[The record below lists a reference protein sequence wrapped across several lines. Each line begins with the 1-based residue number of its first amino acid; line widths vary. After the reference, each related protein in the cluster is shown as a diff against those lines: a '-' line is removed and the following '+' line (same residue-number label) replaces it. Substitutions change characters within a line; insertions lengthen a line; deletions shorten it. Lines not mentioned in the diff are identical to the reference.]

1 MYNIVKRSSYI
12 ENTKYTKEK
21 MIRVVNRLAHYA
33 GNRFFWV
40 PGVAWPV
47 DRAEAERSLFHRS
60 RHCVSRGYQAL
71 GIIRRP
77 DTIESRIVA
86 GKSSVILRR
95 ASRFRD
101 VGSLMLIN

>member
-1 MYNIVKRSSYI
+1 
-12 ENTKYTKEK
+12 
-21 MIRVVNRLAHYA
+21 MIRVLNRLAHYA
-33 GNRFFWV
+33 RNRFFWT

-47 DRAEAERSLFHRS
+47 DRAEAERSLFHRG